1 MSGVIVDGVQYEHCC
16 QCGKYVKLSELVFGE
31 VRSDLVRRW
40 PEPEHD
46 MLDLCTDCA
55 EPETDPEAELQLDD
69 DRWDEAYMRACER
82 DSPNAPDF
90 NGLRRRIYEQLCEE
104 NWHAA

>member
-1 MSGVIVDGVQYEHCC
+1 MSGVIIDGVQYEHCC
-16 QCGKYVKLSELVFGE
+16 QCGKFVKLSELLYAK
-31 VRSDLVRRW
+31 VRSDLTPRW
-40 PEPEHD
+40 PQYE
-46 MLDLCTDCA
+46 MQDLCTNCA
-55 EPETDPEAELQLDD
+55 EIEVDPEAELQLDD

-104 NWHAA
+104 DWRAA

>member
-1 MSGVIVDGVQYEHCC
+1 MSGVIDGVQYEHCC
-16 QCGKYVKLSELVFGE
+16 QCGKFVKLSELLYAK
-31 VRSDLVRRW
+31 VRSDLTPRW
-40 PEPEHD
+40 PQYE
-46 MLDLCTDCA
+46 MQDLCTECA

-69 DRWDEAYMRACER
+69 DRWAEAHIRACER

-104 NWHAA
+104 GWRAA